1 MTIKK
6 EKVRQGRNWPGK
18 RKKWRREAKTP
29 KNNLADKQLFVFQVL
44 FDSSLSSP
52 LNKNYYT

>member
-6 EKVRQGRNWPGK
+6 EKVRQGRNWQGK

-29 KNNLADKQLFVFQVL
+29 KNNPADKQLFVFQVL

>member
-6 EKVRQGRNWPGK
+6 EKERQGRNWPGK
-18 RKKWRREAKTP
+18 GKKWCKEAKTP
-29 KNNLADKQLFVFQVL
+29 KNNPADKQLFVFQVL